1 MHYLH
6 VCVFFV
12 TEIPRREEI
21 MTKVRKCP
29 ACAAWN
35 AHHTRRT
42 QERVCSDGDAEARS
56 VLILAASGVGPTPEQ
71 QNRG

>member
-21 MTKVRKCP
+21 MTKVRKHRV
-29 ACAAWN
+29 CASCTSFSVLTN
-35 AHHTRRT
+35 AL
-42 QERVCSDGDAEARS
+42 CSDGDAKARS
-56 VLILAASGVGPTPEQ
+56 VLILHGRSSGPTAE
-71 QNRG
+71 